1 MANISES
8 REQNKFICSAE
19 AQAEQAESSPIQF
32 PLYLETKLPPF
43 LPVLA
48 THEARQINDF
58 SVSIHIPVIVVLSFS
73 RRQFKQFASTEV
85 FSMVKLLTHL
95 LTQSAGTRV

>member
-19 AQAEQAESSPIQF
+19 AQAESSPIQF

-58 SVSIHIPVIVVLSFS
+58 SVSILIPVIVVLSFS